1 VESSSSI
8 KVLVVDDEPDILNI
22 VRLALQ
28 RWGYVVDAFDNPE
41 DALAHFQQNPSGYS
55 LALTDIR
62 MPGMNGIELAKEMQ
76 KTRPDIRIMVMTAY
90 AEMNDEVHDNIP
102 AIKKEDIVQKPFG
115 VMQICTA
122 VRKQLGRQS

>member
-1 VESSSSI
+1 MSDKQKVR
-8 KVLVVDDEPDILNI
+8 VLVVDDEHDIVEIL
-22 VRLALQ
+22 RLGL
-28 RWGYVVDAFDNPE
+28 RKFGFDVDAFVDPRK
-41 DALAHFQQNPSGYS
+41 ALEAFKPNHYKAII
-55 LALTDIR
+55 LDIR

-102 AIKKEDIVQKPFG
+102 AIRKEDIVQKPFG
-115 VMQICTA
+115 IVQICSA